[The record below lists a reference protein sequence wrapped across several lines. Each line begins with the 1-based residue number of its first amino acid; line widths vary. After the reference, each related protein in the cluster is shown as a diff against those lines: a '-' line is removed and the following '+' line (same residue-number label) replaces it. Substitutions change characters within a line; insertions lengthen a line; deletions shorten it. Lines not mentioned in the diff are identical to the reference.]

1 MMMFHSKPRTLFSPS
16 FIFFFFFISLSFASK
31 TTPKKHHSQSL
42 TYLWPLPS
50 NFTSGNYSLSVD
62 PSLTLSVIGNGG
74 VASSPILDAA
84 FDRYKGIIFKNAGFE
99 FGKGFVRKLRER
111 ISLVAYDVVGL
122 NIVVH
127 SDDDEVNF
135 VFLCVG
141 QFCFFFLFG

>member
-1 MMMFHSKPRTLFSPS
+1 MMMFHSKPRTLSLP
-16 FIFFFFFISLSFASK
+16 FIFFFLFFFISLSFASK
-31 TTPKKHHSQSL
+31 RTPKHHSQSL

-50 NFTSGNYSLSVD
+50 NFTSGNHSLSVD
-62 PSLTLSVIGNGG
+62 PSLTLSLIGNGG
-74 VASSPILDAA
+74 VAYFPILDAA
-84 FDRYKGIIFKNAGFE
+84 FDRYKGIIFKHAGFE

-135 VFLCVG
+135 VCVCVG
-141 QFCFFFLFG
+141 QFCFFLLFG